1 MQSSKPLIQYHLCPH
16 ETRRG
21 KQEGAHHVKT
31 ETQEEG
37 HVMTETETGV
47 MQQQSKEHR
56 GCTATPGPRRR
67 QGGILPYRF
76 QREHSP
82 ANP

>member
-1 MQSSKPLIQYHLCPH
+1 M
-16 ETRRG
+16 
-21 KQEGAHHVKT
+21 KT

-37 HVMTETETGV
+37 HVMAEAETGV
-47 MQQQSKEHR
+47 MQQQAKECQ
-56 GCTATPGPRRR
+56 GWTATPEARQR

-76 QREHSP
+76 QRGHSP